1 MKKKLITIVIGAM
14 LCAGLF
20 TGCGQS
26 DTKQDRQLALKMQS
40 RLRPGMKEKM
50 THRMRRSLQEQ
61 SMT

>member
-20 TGCGQS
+20 AGCGQS
-26 DTKQDRQLALKMQS
+26 TTKQDRQQAPKMQS
-40 RLRPGMKEKM
+40 RLRPRMKVKRA
-50 THRMRRSLQEQ
+50 HRRRRSLPEQ

>member
-20 TGCGQS
+20 AGCGQS
-26 DTKQDRQLALKMQS
+26 DTKQDKAAGTESAKQAIPR
-40 RLRPGMKEKM
+40 MKVKRA
-50 THRMRRSLQEQ
+50 HRKRRSLQEQ